1 MPLTPDE
8 IKANQIAYNQ
18 KEVKLFLE
26 SIDKALQSHSWD
38 YAQSMDYHVP
48 KNTRPSVVAELK
60 QVYTECGWIVELE
73 TRSLT
78 SYRFTFKMPVEITLT
93 RLTS

>member
-48 KNTRPSVVAELK
+48 KTPEPPS
-60 QVYTECGWIVELE
+60 
-73 TRSLT
+73 
-78 SYRFTFKMPVEITLT
+78 
-93 RLTS
+93 